1 MSGSSTEASDEQ
13 PLKAPATT
21 RVEPGGGE
29 ARPLEGPGPPGGLA
43 PRGLQRG
50 GELDGGERR
59 AALEGQGAEA
69 PHALGE
75 PDGGERRAAVEGV
88 RPERAH
94 GPGHLDGAQRRV
106 TGQGRVGD
114 AHHLG
119 AAELLGDGELGGVP
133 RVSRHLN
140 AAGGLLIAE
149 PLLGGH
155 GLQLCVAVRHL
166 VGRRDVTCLAGI
178 GGRWLAGRRD
188 VVLRRLLR
196 VPRSARRRLGRAKV
210 QRLGGDLGVRAVRDH
225 PHDQRHGQER
235 RQDAPRGPH
244 HATPLH
250 TNHSSRKES

>member
-1 MSGSSTEASDEQ
+1 M
-13 PLKAPATT
+13 
-21 RVEPGGGE
+21 
-29 ARPLEGPGPPGGLA
+29 
-43 PRGLQRG
+43 
-50 GELDGGERR
+50 
-59 AALEGQGAEA
+59 
-69 PHALGE
+69 
-75 PDGGERRAAVEGV
+75 
-88 RPERAH
+88 
-94 GPGHLDGAQRRV
+94 

-133 RVSRHLN
+133 RVSRHLD

-196 VPRSARRRLGRAKV
+196 VPRSARRRLGRAEV
-210 QRLGGDLGVRAVRDH
+210 QRLGGDLGVCAVRDH

-250 TNHSSRKES
+250 ANHSSRKES